1 MLYKSSGAFKR
12 ARLCRV
18 SLQWSQNKGKVEW
31 LSSRSLTSFKHR
43 YTQLRPVQTHS
54 TLYTIQ
60 HSTCILYKVECVW
73 TPCIVPTIHDST
85 SLIVYSDVWNW
96 SNFYSTTTRLFL
108 CFAITEA
115 ILYKVEL
122 VWTFERVYSA
132 FEQALTTLSFA
143 EAHYGKLLNNIGFG
157 RARGER
163 PKNFTVKAAGNKPLR
178 RREA

>member
-1 MLYKSSGAFKR
+1 MGNLAHM
-12 ARLCRV
+12 
-18 SLQWSQNKGKVEW
+18 Q
-31 LSSRSLTSFKHR
+31 T
-43 YTQLRPVQTHS
+43 TTLRPVQTHS

-60 HSTCILYKVECVW
+60 HSSCILYKVECVW

-122 VWTFERVYSA
+122 EHYTACEHAQSKSTKSHTNKSSKWRRATILCFVILVEWLYSPCIVRLNTLPNNAIQCRSYKVECCIVRV
-132 FEQALTTLSFA
+132 
-143 EAHYGKLLNNIGFG
+143 
-157 RARGER
+157 
-163 PKNFTVKAAGNKPLR
+163 
-178 RREA
+178 